1 MLEKGTARKL
11 TDLYSSQTWARR
23 LKWATPH
30 VMEESKDS
38 IWPNFNAGHGYGGAA
53 IHHYGVWP
61 RYHPEDMKE
70 YSIYGQGLDWPFEYD
85 ALRPWYDKVQSDVG
99 MAGDAENY
107 AIETKAAFMDYLIS
121 GLANAIIPT
130 TLSARTVTVTK

>member
-1 MLEKGTARKL
+1 MVKSFKLVMVTLLLFSLFACSSHTHVVGSGPSSGVTVSARQYYVL
-11 TDLYSSQTWARR
+11 WGLV
-23 LKWATPH
+23 P
-30 VMEESKDS
+30 VG
-38 IWPNFNAGHGYGGAA
+38 IGGGADTNA
-53 IHHYGVWP
+53 
-61 RYHPEDMKE
+61 
-70 YSIYGQGLDWPFEYD
+70 
-85 ALRPWYDKVQSDVG
+85 